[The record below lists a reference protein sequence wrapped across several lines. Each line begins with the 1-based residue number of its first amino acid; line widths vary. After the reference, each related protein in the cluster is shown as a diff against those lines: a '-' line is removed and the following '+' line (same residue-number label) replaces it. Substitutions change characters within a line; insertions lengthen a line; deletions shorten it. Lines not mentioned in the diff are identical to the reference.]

1 MDRNMDEDD
10 ERKIDPENVCGNYFV
25 SSRLNGIDDISY
37 VGVAEPVTYAALL
50 ETAGLPYTY
59 RHLKINFVVDGVTI
73 RQTEVSYGDSLE
85 EIEYPEI
92 PAVSGCFGV
101 WSIPAYDYVEGNIT
115 IEAEYQDNIIT
126 LISKEGVASSG
137 EDASPERPYAL
148 ADGIFDDSAVLH
160 ANVSDMEMPEDL
172 VKHHD
177 YVVYDISLEG
187 IQPEKEQETRVRLYH
202 AFEGD
207 VRVLQYVNDN
217 WEEVDAKNYGSYEQV
232 LMHGT
237 QGTFCIVSDTSSKLW
252 IIILAGGAAGVLVLA
267 VLIKGIRKRR
277 KKKKSSS

>member
-1 MDRNMDEDD
+1 
-10 ERKIDPENVCGNYFV
+10 
-25 SSRLNGIDDISY
+25 
-37 VGVAEPVTYAALL
+37 
-50 ETAGLPYTY
+50 
-59 RHLKINFVVDGVTI
+59 
-73 RQTEVSYGDSLE
+73 
-85 EIEYPEI
+85 
-92 PAVSGCFGV
+92 
-101 WSIPAYDYVEGNIT
+101 
-115 IEAEYQDNIIT
+115 
-126 LISKEGVASSG
+126 
-137 EDASPERPYAL
+137 
-148 ADGIFDDSAVLH
+148 
-160 ANVSDMEMPEDL
+160 MPEDL

-252 IIILAGGAAGVLVLA
+252 LIILAGGAAGVFVLA

-277 KKKKSSS
+277 KKSSS